1 MLFDLRGRG
10 RRRTIQVIYASL
22 ALLMGGG
29 LIFFGIG
36 GATSGGLF
44 DALGGSNNSSSSS
57 DVVQKRV
64 DALEKRVQT
73 NPRDA
78 AGWSTLATVQFQ
90 IANSE
95 GYDQTTQQYSDKGR
109 ERLAEAA
116 TAWERYLA
124 LNPPKVD
131 ANVARQMVQA
141 YGPTGLQR
149 YDKATAAQE
158 VVIDA
163 QASPPAALYAQLSIF
178 AHGAGQTRKATL
190 ARDKA
195 VALTPAAQ
203 RKQIKDTIQQSW
215 TQLDQ
220 AKSGA
225 TGGVQG
231 TTSTG

>member
-29 LIFFGIG
+29 LVFFGIG

-44 DALGGSNNSSSSS
+44 DALGGSSNSSSSS
-57 DVVQKRV
+57 DIVQKRV
-64 DALEKRVQT
+64 DALEKRVER
-73 NPRDA
+73 NPSDA
-78 AGWSTLATVQFQ
+78 AGWAALTTVHFQ

-95 GYDQTTQQYSDKGR
+95 GYDQTTQQYTDKGR
-109 ERLAEAA
+109 QRLAQAA
-116 TAWERYLA
+116 SDWERYLA
-124 LNPPKVD
+124 LNPPNVD
-131 ANVARQMVQA
+131 PNVARQMVQA
-141 YGPTGLQR
+141 YGPTGLQK
-149 YDKATAAQE
+149 YDQATAAQE

-163 QASPPAALYAQLSIF
+163 QKSPPAALYAQLSIF

-203 RKQIKDTIQQSW
+203 RKQIKDTIQQNW
-215 TQLDQ
+215 TALDQ
-220 AKSGA
+220 AKSGTTSGA
-225 TGGVQG
+225 QG
-231 TTSTG
+231 TTTTG